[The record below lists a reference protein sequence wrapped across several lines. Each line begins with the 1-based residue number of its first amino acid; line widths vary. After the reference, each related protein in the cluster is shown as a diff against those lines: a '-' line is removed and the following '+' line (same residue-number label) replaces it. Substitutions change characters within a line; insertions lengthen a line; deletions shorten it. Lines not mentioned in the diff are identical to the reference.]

1 MFRNSKFVM
10 IIAGIVLPVV
20 ILGIIA
26 VNLSLGKVY
35 VPSRYGR
42 QRVFDEGLIIL
53 AVVIAKLGLALWLF
67 GWFWCANRESMDRY
81 SPLIYSGG
89 AYVGIAGFVFVFIAR
104 VMVLRG

>member
-1 MFRNSKFVM
+1 M
-10 IIAGIVLPVV
+10 ILAGIILPVV
-20 ILGIIA
+20 ILGIVV

-35 VPSRYGR
+35 VPSRYGGR
-42 QRVFDEGLIIL
+42 RVFDQGLMIL

-89 AYVGIAGFVFVFIAR
+89 ACVGVAGFVFVFIVR
-104 VMVLRG
+104 FMVLRS